1 MTPFI
6 YPPGPP
12 FLGTSAMVVVQA
24 TGEPGLEEPN
34 SAYSNDS
41 NNVGT
46 AEHMRESSTPIAAC
60 LNAAPTM
67 AGQWLNSS
75 SLGGFFPL
83 ASPQSNGGASLLPL
97 LPLPPP
103 FPPVMFPMF
112 PSPYN
117 PFRANNIPIVNSA
130 CGLDMAPN
138 KLPSQPIFPPDADT
152 EQKRQEREAK
162 SQHYMECLKSY
173 LQSCPHH
180 RCTLDDFV
188 GAYATLPQVVNMSTK
203 EDGPIFPALT
213 KKNRGDLVRLIKR
226 HKEFKLT
233 SITQVG
239 ENGSSTKGCIIELDP
254 LHHIFVSTEVPSTSS
269 SFDDSCGF
277 YGISDRSEQN
287 ALYRAVGMSLSDN
300 SADSS
305 LGNESVMSVDQDS
318 KEQQL
323 TELVIQHMQSPA
335 LNPHQGSV
343 SVEKIQNIALSKH
356 DPLYSDVVGRKHN
369 SWKEFVERHANIFEL
384 INAPDGKLRM
394 RLLEHTDWEDGDLR
408 EQHDRETK
416 EQHYVDCLTAF
427 LQSRPSKQCT
437 VDEFIE
443 EYPSLPQ
450 NQIIQSFSM
459 GDSDTPAFPALS
471 KKNRGDLV
479 RLIQRHREFR
489 YSRNNPNNTIVL
501 IDEALRDMDEQSLPS
516 QEPYLSDSDPVNL
529 QPYSPATL
537 EVLLPS
543 NSPGLT
549 ATAFPMV

>member
-1 MTPFI
+1 
-6 YPPGPP
+6 
-12 FLGTSAMVVVQA
+12 
-24 TGEPGLEEPN
+24 
-34 SAYSNDS
+34 
-41 NNVGT
+41 
-46 AEHMRESSTPIAAC
+46 
-60 LNAAPTM
+60 
-67 AGQWLNSS
+67 
-75 SLGGFFPL
+75 
-83 ASPQSNGGASLLPL
+83 
-97 LPLPPP
+97 
-103 FPPVMFPMF
+103 
-112 PSPYN
+112 
-117 PFRANNIPIVNSA
+117 
-130 CGLDMAPN
+130 
-138 KLPSQPIFPPDADT
+138 
-152 EQKRQEREAK
+152 
-162 SQHYMECLKSY
+162 
-173 LQSCPHH
+173 
-180 RCTLDDFV
+180 
-188 GAYATLPQVVNMSTK
+188 
-203 EDGPIFPALT
+203 
-213 KKNRGDLVRLIKR
+213 
-226 HKEFKLT
+226 
-233 SITQVG
+233 
-239 ENGSSTKGCIIELDP
+239 
-254 LHHIFVSTEVPSTSS
+254 
-269 SFDDSCGF
+269 
-277 YGISDRSEQN
+277 
-287 ALYRAVGMSLSDN
+287 
-300 SADSS
+300 
-305 LGNESVMSVDQDS
+305 
-318 KEQQL
+318 
-323 TELVIQHMQSPA
+323 
-335 LNPHQGSV
+335 
-343 SVEKIQNIALSKH
+343 VEKIQNIALSKH